1 MEYKE
6 YSGKTVEDALTGA
19 LIEMG
24 VTSDQ
29 IEYEVVEKGSSGFLG
44 VGSKNAVIRVKKKE
58 ETEQKEEKISL
69 ADLLSADENKEES
82 EEAEEIMQEEA
93 VTPAEPE
100 KESNVTPAETAEA
113 FLSQI
118 LPLMGAGVSI
128 KTEMDEKENIL
139 SIEMEGKNTGI
150 LIGKRGQ
157 TLDALQYLTSLVVN
171 KKSDSYIRLKLD
183 TENYRERR
191 KETLENLARNIASK
205 VKRTGREVSLEP
217 MNPYER
223 RIIHSALQND
233 PYVTTYSEGEDLYRH
248 VIVAPTDKRP
258 ERRYD
263 RRYDRR

>member
-6 YSGKTVEDALTGA
+6 YSGKTVEEALTGA

-29 IEYEVVEKGSSGFLG
+29 IEYEVIEKGSSGFLG
-44 VGSKNAVIRVKKKE
+44 VGSRDAVVKVRKKE
-58 ETEQKEEKISL
+58 IAAEESFESA
-69 ADLLSADENKEES
+69 ADLMKAVVEKAEETAAEEDASVSEES
-82 EEAEEIMQEEA
+82 DVQAAAITPVEA
-93 VTPAEPE
+93 AEQ
-100 KESNVTPAETAEA
+100 
-113 FLSQI
+113 FLSEV
-118 LPLMGAGVSI
+118 LPKMGAKVQISVSMNEEDRVMEI
-128 KTEMDEKENIL
+128 D
-139 SIEMEGKNTGI
+139 MEGRGTGI

-171 KKSDSYIRLKLD
+171 KKSDSYIRVKLD

-191 KETLENLARNIASK
+191 KETLENLAHNIASK

-233 PYVTTYSEGEDLYRH
+233 PYVTTFSEGEDLYRH
-248 VIVAPTDKRP
+248 VIVAPKD
-258 ERRYD
+258 
-263 RRYDRR
+263 